1 MLISSGPVNTATM
14 KKPFASKYCWVANCC
29 QFIAAHSL
37 MNVVEKA
44 IAAVERAES
53 LINGRRQK
61 RQATWASHT
70 EQAEEAALEFK

>member
-1 MLISSGPVNTATM
+1 
-14 KKPFASKYCWVANCC
+14 VANCC

-61 RQATWASHT
+61 RQAEWASHT